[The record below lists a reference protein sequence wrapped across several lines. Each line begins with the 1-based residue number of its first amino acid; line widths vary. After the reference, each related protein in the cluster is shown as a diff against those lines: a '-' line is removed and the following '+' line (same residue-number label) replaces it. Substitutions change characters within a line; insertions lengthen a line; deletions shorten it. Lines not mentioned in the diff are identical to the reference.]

1 MFGSEDDQ
9 ICRDGFLELE
19 NMHQETLDVDA
30 ENRAELESLYN
41 RILSAFENS
50 GMQIVNNSD
59 FLIWLLSFS

>member
-19 NMHQETLDVDA
+19 NMHQETLDNDA